1 MKPLRLELSAFG
13 PYAGLCAVDFASL
26 GPSGLFLITGDTG
39 AGKTTLFDGIS
50 YALFGETSGENRK
63 NGGLRSDF
71 APPETRTE
79 VTLTFSH
86 RGEVYTVTRRPEQS
100 RPKKRGEGLIHQAA
114 EAELFLPDG
123 RTVSKTT
130 EVTAEITALLRFD
143 YTQFKQLC
151 MLAQGEFLR
160 LLLADSKSRGEILR
174 RIFGTGILQRFQ
186 LELLEL
192 ARQKGGE
199 VLAARTHVGDN
210 CRRILAE
217 EGSPLA
223 EAREAAAHEDGFYA
237 AWDLCA
243 LLERQNRMDAACL
256 AEQERELRQ
265 LDEEQRRTADA
276 LGRAREME
284 EKRRLLAAREQD
296 LALMREDAAEME
308 ALRGSLHDA
317 AMAAELAEPRAL
329 WQTANRAYR
338 EKERDAGRADQDYAQ
353 AEADLQAL
361 APQLE
366 EIPKKTARLRERE
379 AQAARLSGL
388 LPVYE
393 RLEAHRQDAGRVE
406 AALEALRQDRKEAG
420 MQETEIDRMLRQM
433 QETYRALDA
442 APLQLQRDRAAHE
455 EALRLQA
462 EYEDLKKAAA
472 ALTAET
478 AAHVRLRE
486 QWEAAQSVYEN
497 AAATALRLDRLYFA
511 AQAGIFAASLR
522 DGTPCPVCGSPHHP
536 SPAALPKEAP
546 GEAALEAAKEKR
558 DALEARCRR
567 LSEEA
572 GRMSAVWEEKR
583 RAFAARMTTA
593 GFDPDPA
600 NAGTVLDT
608 ALEENRVRIRAL
620 AEAVARDEQALAE
633 REALPS
639 MIEEW
644 TARREAH
651 TLAEKAREERER
663 ELLSVQAAAKAGEA
677 ACLADIPP
685 SLPTIGAL
693 RQEDAAIRADIRRLT
708 DELDAVSR
716 RRDELTLRRE
726 RFLTARDEARSAVEI
741 LAASAAGR
749 ETAYLTAL
757 SERHFTDDAAMQ
769 AALLPP
775 GEQQARQ
782 RRLEEYAAALHAAEA
797 DVNRLTAE
805 TAGASDT
812 AAEMEALKE
821 RQATLAAGIE
831 ERREQGSS
839 LSSRLD
845 QNRRIL
851 AELREKLREHEA
863 LEKEYLSLRELADV
877 ANGRLAGKKRI
888 AFETAVQAVYF
899 DEILGEANRRLA
911 GMTNN
916 RYRLVRHEDAE
927 RLNDR
932 GLELGVIDGHTGKE
946 RHVSTLSGGEG
957 FIASLALALG
967 LSDVVQRRSGGVV
980 VETLF
985 VDEGFGSLDAESLD
999 TAVKTLQTLAGADR
1013 LIGIISHVDELKERI
1028 DKKILVRRSPRGST
1042 LTVEA

>member
-86 RGEVYTVTRRPEQS
+86 RGEVYTRRPEQS

-393 RLEAHRQDAGRVE
+393 RLEAHRQDDGRVE

-600 NAGTVLDT
+600 NTGTVLDT

-620 AEAVARDEQALAE
+620 TEAVARDEQALAE

-805 TAGASDT
+805 TAGASHT

>member
-1 MKPLRLELSAFG
+1 
-13 PYAGLCAVDFASL
+13 
-26 GPSGLFLITGDTG
+26 
-39 AGKTTLFDGIS
+39 
-50 YALFGETSGENRK
+50 
-63 NGGLRSDF
+63 
-71 APPETRTE
+71 
-79 VTLTFSH
+79 
-86 RGEVYTVTRRPEQS
+86 
-100 RPKKRGEGLIHQAA
+100 
-114 EAELFLPDG
+114 
-123 RTVSKTT
+123 
-130 EVTAEITALLRFD
+130 
-143 YTQFKQLC
+143 
-151 MLAQGEFLR
+151 
-160 LLLADSKSRGEILR
+160 
-174 RIFGTGILQRFQ
+174 
-186 LELLEL
+186 
-192 ARQKGGE
+192 
-199 VLAARTHVGDN
+199 
-210 CRRILAE
+210 
-217 EGSPLA
+217 
-223 EAREAAAHEDGFYA
+223 
-237 AWDLCA
+237 
-243 LLERQNRMDAACL
+243 MDAACL

-366 EIPKKTARLRERE
+366 EIPQKTARLRERE

-455 EALRLQA
+455 KALRLQA

-497 AAATALRLDRLYFA
+497 AAAEALRLDRLYFA

-608 ALEENRVRIRAL
+608 ALEENRVRIQAL